1 MTGVLVVGESILDVI
16 HDAGSGGAGPDR
28 RELPGGSPAN
38 VAVGLARLGH
48 DVGLWTSLGSDTAGQ
63 LLREHLE
70 GNGIRLPAPAGGTTS
85 KALAHLQPDGSARYD
100 FDVTWP
106 QWEGRLAAA
115 EEGEHVHTGSIA
127 ALLQP
132 GAAEVQDLL
141 LRRRSSATTSYDPN
155 VRPALLG
162 PADACRPHVERLVA
176 TSDVVKASDEDLLWL
191 HPGREPLDVAREWM
205 AEGPALVVVT
215 RGGDGCLAV
224 TATGDV
230 AVPSVPVDVVDT
242 VGAGDSF
249 MAALLD
255 ALSRAGVL
263 GGEVRDSFSRLPGQD
278 VAQALRWAAAAAA
291 ITCGRPGA
299 DPPTTAELRAATQG

>member
-1 MTGVLVVGESILDVI
+1 MITVAGESLVDVVS
-16 HDAGSGGAGPDR
+16 HADGRTERS
-28 RELPGGSPAN
+28 PGGSPAN

-48 DVGLWTSLGSDTAGQ
+48 DVRFLTRYGDDDDGRVLAGHLQRAGVRVVGAGSGRTSTATARLDEHGSATYEFDLVPPAVASSAAAPLTGECLHVGSLG
-63 LLREHLE
+63 
-70 GNGIRLPAPAGGTTS
+70 
-85 KALAHLQPDGSARYD
+85 ALAPDATDDALALVRR
-100 FDVTWP
+100 
-106 QWEGRLAAA
+106 GRGGRA
-115 EEGEHVHTGSIA
+115 VSF
-127 ALLQP
+127 
-132 GAAEVQDLL
+132 
-141 LRRRSSATTSYDPN
+141 DPN
-155 VRPALLG
+155 
-162 PADACRPHVERLVA
+162 CRPGLIGSPARAREAVREFLRL
-176 TSDVVKASDEDLLWL
+176 SDVVKASDEDLSWL
-191 HPGREPLDVAREWM
+191 HPGREPLDVAREWL

-263 GGEVRDSFSRLPGQD
+263 GGEVRDSISRLPGQD